1 MVIHCDDYCSTCFL
15 LAAIDEDVL
24 GHDDYVFDAG
34 SVAELQP
41 EIVHDFPGG
50 APRYV
55 QGSKGYKAT
64 VVNGKINFI
73 DGELTGAANG
83 EVLRHIA

>member
-1 MVIHCDDYCSTCFL
+1 M
-15 LAAIDEDVL
+15 
-24 GHDDYVFDAG
+24 
-34 SVAELQP
+34 AELQP

-50 APRYV
+50 APRYI

-64 VVNGKINFI
+64 IVNGKVNFI

-83 EVLRHIA
+83 EVLRHSA